1 MRPLVR
7 RESRESTLVLT
18 GYAVGASLVV
28 VFQRYLTFH
37 FDQFTQNFFRFLT
50 GAGCLMLLCVI
61 LWPSELLRLLR
72 SRRGMMGVGVI
83 AIVGLAGQALAVE
96 GIARTSAVL
105 GGLIPIVGVPLSV
118 ALGALIFPDE
128 RATVRGRG
136 FLLGAPLALLGAAGL
151 ALSGGSGEEVAY
163 SQGAF
168 LLLASTLLN
177 SGLILVSKRMVLS
190 FHPVCVTTLNTTV
203 MCPLF
208 LLGAWLWGDPGQV
221 GRVSSLTLTILLL
234 SGAYGL
240 LIGGALFYFCLYR
253 YGMILTTF
261 TTLAAPVFTGLFGY
275 LLFREALTREEIA
288 SAVVLLTGCYLVIAG
303 RDRGAHNEA
312 SPPTSSPAA

>member
-1 MRPLVR
+1 MVSSAR
-7 RESRESTLVLT
+7 RESPESALVLT
-18 GYAVGASLVV
+18 SYAVGASLVV

-50 GAGCLMLLCVI
+50 GAGCLLLLCVL
-61 LWPSELLRLLR
+61 LWPGELRRLLL

-83 AIVGLAGQALAVE
+83 AVVGLVGQALAVE
-96 GIARTSAVL
+96 GLARTSAVL
-105 GGLIPIVGVPLSV
+105 GGLIPILGVPLSV

-128 RATVRGRG
+128 RAAVRGRG
-136 FLLGAPLALLGAAGL
+136 FLLGAPLALFGAAGL
-151 ALSGGSGEEVAY
+151 ALSGGTGEDVAY

-168 LLLASTLLN
+168 LLLGATLLS

-190 FHPVCVTTLNTTV
+190 FHPVCVTTLNTSV

-208 LLGAWLWGDPGQV
+208 LIGAWLWGDPGQV
-221 GRVSSLTLTILLL
+221 GRVSSVTLSILLL

-240 LIGGALFYFCLYR
+240 LVGGALFYFCLQR

-261 TTLAAPVFTGLFGY
+261 TNLAAPVFTGLFGY
-275 LLFREALTREEIA
+275 LLFREALTPPEIA
-288 SAVVLLTGCYLVIAG
+288 SGVVLLAGCYLVVAG
-303 RDRGAHNEA
+303 PGRRANNTG
-312 SPPTSSPAA
+312 SPPTSSPKA